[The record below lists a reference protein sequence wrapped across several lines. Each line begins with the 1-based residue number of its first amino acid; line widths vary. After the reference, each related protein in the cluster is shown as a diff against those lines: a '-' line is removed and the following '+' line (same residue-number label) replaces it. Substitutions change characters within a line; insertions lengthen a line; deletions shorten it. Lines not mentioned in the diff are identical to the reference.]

1 MKKIK
6 FLMIGILTILFLSGC
21 VADNINKKD
30 FINSKSINY
39 SYIGTLGSSIQV
51 SVMFTIYKNKI
62 AKGEIVY
69 LKSKAKQS
77 IPIIGTV
84 KDDIISFYEFS
95 KQGEITGILNGKYDG
110 KKFIG
115 KWTSPK
121 TMKSM
126 NLDLKSNSDSKMY
139 DISITNYNIIFGT
152 YQYSFPD
159 NAGGIMEIKQKNNGL
174 DFSIA
179 STSSSLSVAEVE
191 GSIATLDKD
200 NRFSYGQNISK
211 DCLFSVE
218 LYSNFAYVYYVDE
231 KGDCDF
237 GAGAGVDGIYYKTK
251 D

>member
-1 MKKIK
+1 MKRFKK
-6 FLMIGILTILFLSGC
+6 LFVGLVLVFGLSEC
-21 VADNINKKD
+21 SANNIKKD
-30 FINSKSINY
+30 FINNESINY
-39 SYIGTLGSSIQV
+39 SYIGTLGSSIQA
-51 SVMFTIYKNKI
+51 SVMFTTYKNKI
-62 AKGEIVY
+62 AKGEIAY
-69 LKSKAKQS
+69 LKSKPKQS
-77 IPIIGTV
+77 IPIVGII
-84 KDDIISFYEFS
+84 KDDIISFYEFG
-95 KQGEITGILNGKYDG
+95 KQGEITGILNGKFDD

-126 NLDLKSNSDSKMY
+126 NLDLKSNSDSKIY
-139 DISITNYNIIFGT
+139 DISITNHNIIFGT

-159 NAGGIMEIKQKNNGL
+159 NAGGVMEIKQKNNGL
-174 DFSIA
+174 NFSIA

-191 GSIATLDKD
+191 GSIATLDKG
-200 NRFSYGQNISK
+200 NQFSYGQNISK
-211 DCLFSVE
+211 NCLFNVE